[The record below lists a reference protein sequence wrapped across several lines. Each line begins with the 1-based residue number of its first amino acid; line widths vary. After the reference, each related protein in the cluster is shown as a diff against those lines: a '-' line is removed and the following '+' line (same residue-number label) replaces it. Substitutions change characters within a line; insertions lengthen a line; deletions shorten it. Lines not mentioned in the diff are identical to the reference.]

1 MMNGGNGPS
10 PQAKRGR
17 GALSNRSGRFE
28 SEVRERFH
36 DGWEQVEEQTLRTSV
51 TEETARTIIT
61 RNTSPDLG
69 FDRSINPYRGCEHG
83 CVYCFARPTHAY
95 LGLSAGLDFE
105 TRLFV
110 KPDAPA
116 LLTAELSKQ
125 GYRPRSIAI
134 GTNTDPYQPLERKRR
149 IMRGVLKVLEEF
161 RHPVGIV
168 TKGGLVTRDKD
179 ILGRMGRAG
188 LARVF
193 LSVTSLDN
201 RLSRS
206 MEPRASAPSRRL
218 KAVAELAEAGCPT
231 GVMVAPVIPA
241 INDHEIENI
250 LDAASRAGAGYA
262 GFVVLRLP
270 LEVRDLF
277 REWLEN
283 ARPDRAERVMR
294 CVRELHG
301 GLDYNPAFGERL
313 SGKGVLAALI
323 SRRFDV
329 ACKRFGLRR
338 KSSPL
343 RTDLFRA
350 PSGSPPLQGDLFDS
364 TESAA
369 PTRA

>member
-1 MMNGGNGPS
+1 MNNGSGPAS
-10 PQAKRGR
+10 QANRGR
-17 GALSNRSGRFE
+17 GALSNPSGRFE
-28 SEVRERFH
+28 NEAREWLD
-36 DGWEQVEEQTLRTSV
+36 DGWERDEELPLRTSV
-51 TEETARTIIT
+51 TDDTARTIIT

-83 CVYCFARPTHAY
+83 CVYCFARPTHAF
-95 LGLSAGLDFE
+95 LGLSPGLDFE
-105 TRLFV
+105 TRLFA

-116 LLTAELSKQ
+116 LLVEELSKP

-134 GTNTDPYQPLERKRR
+134 GTNTDPYQPLERQRR
-149 IMRGVLKVLEEF
+149 IMRGVLETLEEA

-179 ILGRMGRAG
+179 ILGRMGQAG

-218 KAVAELAEAGCPT
+218 KAIAELAEAGCPT

-241 INDHEIENI
+241 INDHEIEGI
-250 LDAASRAGAGYA
+250 LDAASRAGARYA

-277 REWLEN
+277 LEWLEN
-283 ARPDRAERVMR
+283 ARPERAARVMR
-294 CVRELHG
+294 YVRELHG
-301 GLDYNPAFGERL
+301 GRDYNSSFGERL
-313 SGKGVLAALI
+313 SGKGVMAALI
-323 SRRFDV
+323 ARRFDV
-329 ACKRFGLRR
+329 ACKRFGLST
-338 KSSPL
+338 KPCPL

-350 PSGSPPLQGDLFDS
+350 RRRPHPQGDLFDS
-364 TESAA
+364 PDGAA
-369 PTRA
+369 ATPA

>member
-1 MMNGGNGPS
+1 MNDGDGRG
-10 PQAKRGR
+10 PQARRGR
-17 GALSNRSGRFE
+17 GARSNPSGRYE
-28 SEVRERFH
+28 NEVREWLD
-36 DGWEQVEEQTLRTSV
+36 DGWEQVDEPPLRTSV
-51 TEETARTIIT
+51 TDETARTVIT

-95 LGLSAGLDFE
+95 LGLSSGLDFE
-105 TRLFV
+105 TRLFA

-116 LLTAELSKQ
+116 LLEEELSKP

-134 GTNTDPYQPLERKRR
+134 GTNTDPYQPIERQRR
-149 IMRGVLKVLEEF
+149 IMRGVLEALERA

-241 INDHEIENI
+241 INDHEVEGI

-277 REWLEN
+277 REWLEST
-283 ARPDRAERVMR
+283 RPDRAARVMR
-294 CVRELHG
+294 YVRELHG
-301 GLDYNPAFGERL
+301 GRDYNPAFGERL
-313 SGKGVLAALI
+313 SGKGVLAELI
-323 SRRFDV
+323 ARRFDV
-329 ACKRFGLRR
+329 ACKRFGLLTRPG
-338 KSSPL
+338 PL

-350 PSGSPPLQGDLFDS
+350 PPGPPPLQGDLFDS
-364 TESAA
+364 PEGAA
-369 PTRA
+369 TPA